1 MNELQMLGA
10 ALSAKQAKTK
20 PAGIWPS
27 GSFPTPAH

>member
-1 MNELQMLGA
+1 MNELQLLGSA
-10 ALSAKQAKTK
+10 RLAKQAKTK